1 VTSDRTVSS
10 VQPTEETV
18 EKELVDY
25 LEAKTKATVAPDRDL
40 FTSGLV
46 SSLFAMELIVHLE
59 QTYGVVIAGTDLR
72 MENFCSVQAM
82 TDLVLRLHSES
93 ASSGND

>member
-1 VTSDRTVSS
+1 VTSDGTVSS
-10 VQPTEETV
+10 AQPTEETV

-25 LEAKTKATVAPDRDL
+25 LEARTKATVTPDRDL

-59 QTYGVVIAGTDLR
+59 QTYGVVIGGADLR
-72 MENFCSVQAM
+72 VENFRSAQAM
-82 TDLVLRLHSES
+82 TDLVLRLHPES
-93 ASSGND
+93 ASSGDG